1 VLACLSRGPDGGWWR
16 SMIGMLH
23 FVDSAVAAANNDYR
37 RTSPLLTKK
46 VQEKVLILH
55 PVTSLDDAIDLSNS

>member
-1 VLACLSRGPDGGWWR
+1 
-16 SMIGMLH
+16 MIGMLH